1 MSLVIPSQ
9 LRHLIGGG
17 LLAAFACGI
26 GSAQAHGIWFA
37 PRVNELAIVYGHGAE
52 DLDVIKRKEKFG
64 PMQGFDSKGAPV
76 DAAFKVTDR
85 LLLADLQNKPS
96 FVAAT
101 MDNGLWTQGPDGK
114 WVSKGRDE
122 VPGHKESGRYL
133 KYAVHIR
140 GELSGE
146 LPVLAGQRLQ
156 IIPLVKHMPHHA
168 GEALKVKVLFN
179 GKPVAGARVGHDYV
193 GDPDAKPRRTGKDG
207 IATLKVRNQGL
218 NVISATF
225 DAPPDDPVKAKK
237 TEHFATLSFIL
248 SHEPE

>member
-1 MSLVIPSQ
+1 MSTRILTPIFR
-9 LRHLIGGG
+9 LGG
-17 LLAAFACGI
+17 AAILSACAGFI
-26 GSAQAHGIWFA
+26 SSAYAHGIWFA

-52 DLDVIKRKEKFG
+52 DLDVIKRKEKIA
-64 PMQGFDSKGAPV
+64 PVSGFDAKGAPV
-76 DAAFKVTDR
+76 DTAFKMTDR
-85 LLLADLQNKPS
+85 LMLVDVQNKPA
-96 FVAAT
+96 FVATT

-114 WVSKGRDE
+114 WVGKGRDE

-140 GELSGE
+140 GEIEGE
-146 LPVLAGQRLQ
+146 LPPLAGQQLQ
-156 IIPLVKHMPHHA
+156 IIPLTKHLPRHA
-168 GEALKVKVLFN
+168 GEPLTVKVLFQ

-207 IATLKVRNQGL
+207 TTTIKVRNQGL

-225 DAPPDDPVKAKK
+225 DTPPEDPAKAKK

-248 SHEPE
+248 AHKPE